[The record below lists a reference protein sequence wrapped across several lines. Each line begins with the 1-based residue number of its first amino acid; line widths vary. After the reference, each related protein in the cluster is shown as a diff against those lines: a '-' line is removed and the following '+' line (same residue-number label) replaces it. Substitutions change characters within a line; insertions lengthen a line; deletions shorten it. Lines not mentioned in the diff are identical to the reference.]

1 MSKSLSEIG
10 IPSLFASASSRN
22 DVLIDRLGQLT
33 NLKFICFN
41 DINEEIYLY
50 HKIKRRKL
58 MKVNREQ
65 ILDALRSVMD
75 PDLKRDVV
83 SLGFIKDLM
92 IDGGRVSFN
101 LELTT
106 PACPLKAQLKA
117 AAEEAVRRIDGVREV
132 HIEVTSNV
140 STHRAQAEEEI
151 LPGVKNIVAIASG
164 KGGVGKSTVCV
175 SLSVALA
182 RTGARVGLL
191 DTDIYGPSIPIM
203 MGVKEQTEIK
213 EQRLIPIVKYGVKL
227 MSLGFLI
234 SEETPLIWRGPMVM
248 KAVEQLLTDVEW
260 GELDY
265 LLVDLPP
272 GTGDVQLTLAQK
284 VPMTG
289 AVIVTTPQDVAL
301 LDVVRGISMFRK
313 LNVPIL
319 GIVENMSFFLCPQC
333 GERSDIFS
341 HGGGEAASRKLD
353 VPFLGEVP
361 IDLKIR
367 TGGDIGKPILIEA
380 PESNQSKVFIEIAEQ
395 LAARIS
401 VLGIG

>member
-1 MSKSLSEIG
+1 MAVTEEQ
-10 IPSLFASASSRN
+10 
-22 DVLIDRLGQLT
+22 VL
-33 NLKFICFN
+33 N
-41 DINEEIYLY
+41 
-50 HKIKRRKL
+50 
-58 MKVNREQ
+58 
-65 ILDALRSVMD
+65 ALRSVED
-75 PDLKRDVV
+75 PDLKKDVV
-83 SLGFIKDLM
+83 TLGFVKKLQ
-92 IDGGRVSFN
+92 IDGSRVFFE

-117 AAEEAVRRIDGVREV
+117 AAETAVKGIGGITEV
-132 HIEVTSNV
+132 NVEVTSRV
-140 STHRAQAEEEI
+140 SGHRMSGNEDI

-164 KGGVGKSTVCV
+164 KGGVGKSTVSV
-175 SLSVALA
+175 SLAVALA

-203 MGVKEQTEIK
+203 MGITEKPEIIGEK
-213 EQRLIPIVKYGVKL
+213 LIPIEKYGVSL
-227 MSLGFLI
+227 MSIGFLI
-234 SEETPLIWRGPMVM
+234 PEDTPLIWRGPMVM

-265 LLVDLPP
+265 LLMDLPP

-284 VPMTG
+284 VPLSG

-319 GIVENMSFFLCPQC
+319 GVIENMSFFRCPHC

-341 HGGGEAASRKLD
+341 HGGGEAASIKLD

-367 TGGDIGKPILIEA
+367 EGGDSGRPVLVDD
-380 PESNQSKVFIEIAEQ
+380 PESPQSKLFMNLGEQ

-401 VLGIG
+401 SLG

>member
-1 MSKSLSEIG
+1 MAVTDEQ
-10 IPSLFASASSRN
+10 
-22 DVLIDRLGQLT
+22 VL
-33 NLKFICFN
+33 N
-41 DINEEIYLY
+41 
-50 HKIKRRKL
+50 
-58 MKVNREQ
+58 
-65 ILDALRSVMD
+65 ALRSVED
-75 PDLKRDVV
+75 PDLKKDVV
-83 SLGFIKDLM
+83 TLGFVKKLQ
-92 IDGGRVSFN
+92 IDGSRVSFE

-117 AAEEAVRRIDGVREV
+117 AAETAVKGVGGITEV
-132 HIEVTSNV
+132 NVEVTSRV
-140 STHRAQAEEEI
+140 SEHRMSGNEDI

-164 KGGVGKSTVCV
+164 KGGVGKSTVSV
-175 SLSVALA
+175 SLAVALA

-203 MGVKEQTEIK
+203 MGITEKPEIRGEK
-213 EQRLIPIVKYGVKL
+213 LIPIEKYGVSL
-227 MSLGFLI
+227 MSIGFLI
-234 SEETPLIWRGPMVM
+234 PEDTPLIWRGPMVM

-265 LLVDLPP
+265 LLMDLPP

-284 VPMTG
+284 VPLSG

-319 GIVENMSFFLCPQC
+319 GVIENMSFFRCPHC

-341 HGGGEAASRKLD
+341 HGGGEAASKKLE
-353 VPFLGEVP
+353 VPFLGEVQ

-367 TGGDIGKPILIEA
+367 EGGDSGRPVLVDD
-380 PESNQSKVFIEIAEQ
+380 PLSPQSKVFMNLGEQ

-401 VLGIG
+401 SLG

>member
-1 MSKSLSEIG
+1 MEI
-10 IPSLFASASSRN
+10 
-22 DVLIDRLGQLT
+22 T
-33 NLKFICFN
+33 
-41 DINEEIYLY
+41 EE
-50 HKIKRRKL
+50 R
-58 MKVNREQ
+58 V
-65 ILDALRSVMD
+65 LDALRAVVD

-83 SLGFIKDLM
+83 SLGFVKDLK
-92 IDGGRVSFN
+92 IDGGSVSFS

-117 AAEEAVRRIDGVREV
+117 AAEEAVMRIGGVRDV
-132 HIEVTSNV
+132 HVEVTSRV
-140 STHRAQAEEEI
+140 SAHRVQEEEI

-164 KGGVGKSTVCV
+164 KGGVGKSTICV
-175 SLSVALA
+175 SLAVALA

-203 MGVKEQTEIK
+203 MGVKEQPEIE
-213 EQRLIPIVKYGVKL
+213 EQKLIPIEKYGVKL

-234 SEETPLIWRGPMVM
+234 SEDTPLIWRGPMVM

-284 VPMTG
+284 VPLTG

-301 LDVVRGISMFRK
+301 LDVVRGVSMFRK

-319 GIVENMSFFLCPQC
+319 GVIENMSFFLCPHC
-333 GERSDIFS
+333 GGRSDIFS
-341 HGGGEAASRKLD
+341 HGGGETASRKFE

-361 IDLKIR
+361 IDLGIR
-367 TGGDIGKPILIEA
+367 TGGDAGRPILIDD
-380 PESNQSKVFIEIAEQ
+380 PESKQSKIFMEIAGQ
-395 LAARIS
+395 MAAKISTLAVS
-401 VLGIG
+401 Q